1 MPLGDITPHDVLIRP
16 LITEKALSGVKN
28 ATYSFEVDLRANK
41 HTVRNAVER
50 LYNVQVADVR
60 IMNVKGKPK
69 RYGRSEGYSRS
80 YKKAIVQ
87 LKEGFKIQELEGL
100 I

>member
-1 MPLGDITPHDVLIRP
+1 MPLNEMTPHDILVRP
-16 LITEKALSGVKN
+16 VVTEKAVDGIKKV
-28 ATYSFEVDLRANK
+28 TYTFEVDIRANK

-60 IMNVKGKPK
+60 MISVKGKPK

-80 YKKAIVQ
+80 FKKAIVQ
-87 LKEGFKIQELEGL
+87 LKTGFKIQEFEGL

>member
-1 MPLGDITPHDVLIRP
+1 MQLSEITPHDVLVRP

-28 ATYSFEVDLRANK
+28 ATYYFEVDLRANK
-41 HTVRNAVER
+41 HTVKNAVER
-50 LYNVQVADVR
+50 LYNVQVSDVR
-60 IMNVKGKPK
+60 ILNAKGKPK

-87 LKEGFKIQELEGL
+87 LKQGFKIQELEGL

>member
-1 MPLGDITPHDVLIRP
+1 MPVNEITPHDILIRP
-16 LITEKALSGVKN
+16 LVTEKAFAGIKQ
-28 ATYSFEVDLRANK
+28 ATYSFEVDSRANK

-60 IMNVKGKPK
+60 IMNVNGKPK

-80 YKKAIVQ
+80 FKKAIVQ
-87 LKEGFKIQELEGL
+87 LKAGFKIQEFEGL

>member
-1 MPLGDITPHDVLIRP
+1 MPANEMAPHDILVRP
-16 LITEKALSGVKN
+16 LITEKALSNIKN
-28 ATYSFEVDLRANK
+28 GTYTFEVDIRANK
-41 HTVRNAVER
+41 HIVRNAVER

-60 IMNVKGKPK
+60 MISVKGKPK

-80 YKKAIVQ
+80 FKKAIVQ
-87 LKEGFKIQELEGL
+87 LKAGFKIQEFEGL

>member
-1 MPLGDITPHDVLIRP
+1 MGIELTSHDVLFRP
-16 LITEKALSGVKN
+16 MITEKAVGKIKN
-28 ATYSFEVDLRANK
+28 ATYTFEVDSRANK
-41 HTVRNAVER
+41 YMVRDAVEK
-50 LYNVQVADVR
+50 LYNVQVSEIR

-80 YKKAIVQ
+80 YKKAVVQ
-87 LKEGFKIQELEGL
+87 LKQGFKIQEFEGL